1 MKGVNKMYQKILK
14 RIFDIVI
21 ALPLLILLI
30 PFFIVI
36 SLMIKIEDHGP
47 VFYNALR
54 LGKNGVI

>member
-21 ALPLLILLI
+21 ALLLLILLI

-54 LGKNGVI
+54 LG